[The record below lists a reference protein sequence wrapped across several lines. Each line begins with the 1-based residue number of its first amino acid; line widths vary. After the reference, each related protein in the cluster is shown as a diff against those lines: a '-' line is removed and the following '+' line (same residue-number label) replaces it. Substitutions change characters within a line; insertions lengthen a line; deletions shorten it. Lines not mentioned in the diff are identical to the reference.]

1 MAANQLV
8 QTRIDGAIKEEAA
21 AVLAAMG
28 LTVSDAV
35 RLLLTKVAQDKVLP
49 FEPLI
54 PNATTIKAMKEAR
67 KGKLPRFATV
77 NDLMADLREAD

>member
-1 MAANQLV
+1 MASNQLV

-21 AVLAAMG
+21 AVLATMG

-49 FEPLI
+49 FEPLV
-54 PNATTIKAMKEAR
+54 PNATTIQAMKDARAGRVTKAANLEALFTQLNA
-67 KGKLPRFATV
+67 GT
-77 NDLMADLREAD
+77 

>member
-8 QTRIDGAIKEEAA
+8 QARIDGAVKEEAA

-35 RLLLTKVAQDKVLP
+35 RLLLTKVAREKALP

-54 PNATTIKAMKEAR
+54 PNPVTIEAMKEAR
-67 KGKLPRFATV
+67 KAGLPRFDSVEALMD
-77 NDLMADLREAD
+77 DLHEDD